1 MDNGKTTVSISIFLY
16 YAGWADKIHGD
27 TIPTDG
33 HLITYTKLEPVG
45 VVGQIIPW
53 NYTVEMLAWK
63 VAPTLSAGCT
73 MVLKPA
79 ELTPMSRPLVI

>member
-1 MDNGKTTVSISIFLY
+1 MVSISIFLY

-33 HLITYTKLEPVG
+33 HVIPLTRLEPVA
-45 VVGQIIPW
+45 VVGQIIPC

-63 VAPTLSAGCT
+63 VAPALAREAGF
-73 MVLKPA
+73 LQGW
-79 ELTPMSRPLVI
+79 